1 MEEKQQFEV
10 WRLDLE
16 PAIQSKVDEFHFL
29 GYDRATVD
37 EVWECTLY
45 QLRKKKEFIHLH
57 AFVNDLLTLK
67 PQTYMTW
74 LTVRS
79 YKEPTDWFAEYES

>member
-1 MEEKQQFEV
+1 MDSQQFEMWKEEV
-10 WRLDLE
+10 K

-29 GYDRATVD
+29 GYDRATAD

-57 AFVNDLLTLK
+57 AFVNEILTLK

-74 LTVRS
+74 LTIQAQ
-79 YKEPTDWFAEYES
+79 KNPEEWFAGLE